1 MKYINGFIQIILILG
16 GLSLSMDALAQQV
29 EHLGWQINTQY
40 DEREPIL
47 SPDGRTLYFWRRLS
61 PENTAGVNDHGDIWF
76 TIQLGSGDWAPA
88 KRMGIPLNTPGHDF
102 IWQVSEDGDTLWMTQ
117 VPQGPYGRRNP
128 GLAYATRSSYG
139 GWNRPVPGRIE
150 GLVSS
155 GNCKDY
161 FLTPEKILL
170 LPNQGGD
177 TYGASDLY
185 VAFPVKQGMWSRP
198 INLGPVI
205 NSYGDE
211 DAPFL
216 GADGKTLFFN
226 SNGHGGLG
234 DHDVFMST
242 RLDDSWTNWSEPVNL
257 GAPVNT
263 PGYDFD
269 FRLSPDKAYAYW
281 GSETGTQGEGDIFR
295 IRINSCEVDVYPEGD
310 QALCQGDSLRLEAGF
325 AFFPT
330 VEYQWYKDG
339 IPLPG
344 EIYRSLLVKEEGS
357 YSLERK
363 MGTCQVRSSPKRI
376 TLRTVP
382 EIALSTPADYLCEG
396 DSVLLWSG
404 RREGYTYQ
412 WQMNGLDIYEAKSP
426 GHWATGPGTYSLRMS
441 NGECSFETQPV
452 TLEQIPSPEVYIS
465 GDILPTSA
473 SSLPKWLWTN
483 HAPYQKGEI
492 SLHDIEADNRGN
504 SYVLYLRNEN
514 GKTYEDLLKY
524 YSEGPVSFQ
533 ESISSM
539 AQAGRRFLEIDPRG
553 NAVVARSYPY
563 LSKYSSSGK
572 LLWEINQDIGQISGV
587 SSDAVGNIYT
597 YGRFQRAIKIGDEVL
612 TPANRGSIFL
622 AKHSPN
628 GELIWVQDFP
638 VGGVAPR
645 FGNSIHVDNWG
656 NVFIAGSFNGIANF
670 RESVLRAPIRGE
682 SFFIAKFDTRGIF
695 HWANPVTVQDNPGN
709 TQDFYSDPYGKS
721 YILLGSELM
730 SFSSEGTERYNY
742 NLEYSFVP
750 NRMRMVAQDDQVYIM
765 GFAEKE
771 RMYFV
776 QMVSSEGRLFTLWEG
791 GKGEKGYPNQHVL
804 GISPENEILVSG
816 LSSGGELP
824 SDPLSPG
831 RNSRFFTSKFGRPKV
846 RPVSKPLSLCDVS
859 PIYLLSGEVK
869 GVQYEWLKDGIAIQ
883 SGASN
888 MLEVS
893 EPGNYQ
899 VKLRGGSCENVS
911 AVQQVVLDCEDGP
924 YLPPSLPPVVAQ
936 TETRSEPEPLV
947 EEVEPEPPVD
957 PFEKDV
963 PELERSSVGAPVML
977 NNRKVVSQGGVEI
990 RNTTVTLSL
999 WDHEVFDQDTVS
1011 LNINGEWVLED
1022 YCLLPEKKELTYTFD
1037 RNNPNNFI
1045 ILYAKNLGL
1054 KPPNTASLMIDDGV
1068 RKRTLRLRSTLED
1081 CGTLEIKF
1089 NE

>member
-1 MKYINGFIQIILILG
+1 MKYINGFIQLILIMG
-16 GLSLSMDALAQQV
+16 GLCFSLQGLSQQV
-29 EHLGWQINTQY
+29 EHLGWQVNTPY

-61 PENTAGVNDHGDIWF
+61 PENTSGVRDHGDIWF

-88 KRMGIPLNTPGHDF
+88 QRMGIPLNSPGHDF
-102 IWQVSEDGDTLWMTQ
+102 VWQVSEDGDTLWMTQ
-117 VPQGPYGRRNP
+117 VPQGENGRRNP
-128 GLAYATRSSYG
+128 GFAYSTRNSFG
-139 GWNRPVPGRIE
+139 GWNRPVRGRID

-155 GNCKDY
+155 GDYKDY

-177 TYGASDLY
+177 TQGSSDLY
-185 VAFPVKQGMWSRP
+185 VSFPIGQNLWSRP
-198 INLGPVI
+198 VNLGPVV

-216 GADGKTLFFN
+216 GADGETLFFN

-234 DHDVFMST
+234 GQDVFMSK
-242 RLDDSWTNWSEPVNL
+242 RLDDSWTNWSEPINL

-263 PGYDFD
+263 PGNDYD
-269 FRLSPDKAYAYW
+269 FRLSPDMAYAYW
-281 GSETGTQGEGDIFR
+281 GSETQTRGEGDIFR
-295 IRINSCEVDVYPEGD
+295 IRISSCEVDIYPEND
-310 QALCQGDSLRLEAGF
+310 QILCQGDSVQLEAGF
-325 AFFPT
+325 SFFPT

-339 IPLPG
+339 VAIPG
-344 EIYRSLLVKEEGS
+344 EVYRSLNVKEEGV

-363 MGTCQVRSSPKRI
+363 MGTCQVRSAAKRV
-376 TLRTVP
+376 TLRKVP
-382 EIALSTPADYLCEG
+382 EIELSTPAEFLCEG
-396 DSVLLWSG
+396 DSILLWSG

-412 WQMNGLDIYEAKSP
+412 WKMNGLDIYDAKRP
-426 GHWATGPGTYSLRMS
+426 GHWAKGPGSYSLRMS
-441 NGECSFETQPV
+441 NGECTFETKPI
-452 TLEQIPSPEVYIS
+452 TLEQIPSPEIYIS

-492 SLHDIEADNRGN
+492 SLHDISSDIRGN
-504 SYVLYLRNEN
+504 SYVLYLRNED
-514 GKTYEDLLKY
+514 GRTYEDLLKY
-524 YSEGPVSFQ
+524 YSEGPVSYQ
-533 ESISSM
+533 EAISSS
-539 AQAGRRFLEIDPRG
+539 AQAGRRFLEIDRSG
-553 NAVVARSYPY
+553 NAIVARSYPY
-563 LSKYSSSGK
+563 LSKYSTSGK
-572 LLWEINQDIGQISGV
+572 LLWEITQDIGQICGV

-597 YGRFQRAIKIGDEVL
+597 YGKFSRAIKMGDEVL
-612 TPANRGSIFL
+612 APANRGSIFV

-628 GELIWVQDFP
+628 GRLLWVQDFP
-638 VGGVAPR
+638 VGGAAPR
-645 FGNSIHVDNWG
+645 FGNAIHVDNWG
-656 NVFIAGSFNGIANF
+656 NVYIAAPFNNIANF
-670 RESVLRAPIRGE
+670 REKVLRAPTRGD
-682 SFFIAKFDTRGIF
+682 SYFIAKFSTQGIF
-695 HWANPVTVQDNPGN
+695 HWASPITVSYNPEN
-709 TQDFYSDPYGKS
+709 TQDFYTDSHGKS
-721 YILLGSELM
+721 YLLLGSELK
-730 SFSSEGTERYNY
+730 SLSTEGKERYA
-742 NLEYSFVP
+742 YSLDYSRIP
-750 NRMRMVAQDDQVYIM
+750 NRMRMVAEDDQVYIM

-804 GISPENEILVSG
+804 GLSPDNEILISG
-816 LSSGGELP
+816 LSSGGQLP

-846 RPVSKPLSLCDVS
+846 RPVSKALSLCDVS
-859 PIYLLSGEVK
+859 PIYLLSREVK
-869 GVQYEWLKDGIAIQ
+869 GVQYQWLKDGVPIQ
-883 SGASN
+883 LGASN

-899 VKLRGGSCENVS
+899 VRLQGGSCENVS
-911 AVQQVVLDCEDGP
+911 EVQQVVLDCEDGP
-924 YLPPSLPPVVAQ
+924 YLPPAPTPIVAQ
-936 TETRSEPEPLV
+936 TETRSEPEPIPDLA
-947 EEVEPEPPVD
+947 PVPVID
-957 PFEKDV
+957 PFERDV
-963 PELERSSVGAPVML
+963 PELERATGGAPVML

-990 RNTTVTLSL
+990 RNATVTMYL
-999 WDHEVFDQDTVS
+999 WDHELFDQDTVS

-1022 YCLLPEKKELTYTFD
+1022 YCLLPEKKVLSYTFD